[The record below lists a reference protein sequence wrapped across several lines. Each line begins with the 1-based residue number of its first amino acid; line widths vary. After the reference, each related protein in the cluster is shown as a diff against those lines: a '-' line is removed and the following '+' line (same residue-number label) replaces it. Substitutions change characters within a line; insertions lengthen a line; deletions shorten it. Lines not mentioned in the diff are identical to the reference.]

1 MSGTTA
7 EKIAALTANVNNLS
21 KNFDNL
27 TDKVEKLV
35 EISQQMCEF
44 LVITKNNHESL
55 VELNKRV
62 EAIRSD
68 VKKNVLEISE
78 QFGLEYED
86 RSELHKDLIFL
97 RVLRHN
103 AEEAKQQ
110 FFKKIIEKIIEWGL
124 IALIAGFTIPNVIGG

>member
-1 MSGTTA
+1 MTGTTS

-44 LVITKNNHESL
+44 LVITKNNHENL

-62 EAIRSD
+62 EGIRED

-78 QFGLEYED
+78 QFGFEYND
-86 RSELHKDLIFL
+86 RGELHKDLLFL
-97 RVLRHN
+97 RSLRRHS
-103 AEEAKQQ
+103 EEAKQQ
-110 FFKKIIEKIIEWGL
+110 FFKKLIEKIIEWGT
-124 IALIAGFTIPNVIGG
+124 IALVAGFTVPHIIGG